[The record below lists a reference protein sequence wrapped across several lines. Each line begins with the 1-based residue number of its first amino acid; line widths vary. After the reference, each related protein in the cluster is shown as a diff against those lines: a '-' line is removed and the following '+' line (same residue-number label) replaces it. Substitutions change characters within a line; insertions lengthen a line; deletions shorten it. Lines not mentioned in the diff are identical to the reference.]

1 MGDQNGA
8 GLRPAQSRKF
18 CLDQHGVPDAYRYV
32 DYSCG
37 LFADALFSQ
46 IDLHR
51 AYGGV
56 VPELASRDHVKRMLP
71 LIRQVLAEADC
82 VPTEIDA
89 IAYTA
94 GPGLVGA
101 LLVGASCAQA
111 LAFAWGIPALGV
123 HHMEGHLLAPMLEE
137 QPPEFPF
144 VALLV
149 SGGHTQLVRVDGIG
163 QYELLGESLDDAA
176 GEAFD
181 KTAKMMGMRYPGGP
195 EIARLAAQGVAG
207 RFVFPRPM
215 TDRPGL
221 QFSFSGLKTFALN
234 TWQRCVDAG
243 EDTEQARC
251 DISLAFQQAVVE
263 TLTIKCKRALKAAG
277 MKRLVIAGG
286 VSANKAL
293 RESLEKMLGE
303 MNGQVYYARPEFCT
317 DNGAM
322 IAYAGCQ
329 RLLAGQHES
338 LAISVQARWPMEQLM
353 PL

>member
-1 MGDQNGA
+1 MLVL
-8 GLRPAQSRKF
+8 GLETSCDETGVALYDSE
-18 CLDQHGVPDAYRYV
+18 HG
-32 DYSCG
+32 
-37 LFADALFSQ
+37 LLADALFSQ

-71 LIRQVLAEADC
+71 LIRQVLDEAGRTAQD
-82 VPTEIDA
+82 IDA

-111 LAFAWGIPALGV
+111 LAFAWEVPALGV

-137 QPPEFPF
+137 QPPQFPF

-163 QYELLGESLDDAA
+163 RYALLGESLDDAA

-181 KTAKMMGMRYPGGP
+181 KTAKMLGLVYPGGP
-195 EIARLAAQGVAG
+195 EIARLAEFGQPG
-207 RFVFPRPM
+207 RFIFPRPM

-221 QFSFSGLKTFALN
+221 DFSFSGLKTFALN
-234 TWQRCVDAG
+234 TWQQQRTGG
-243 EDTEQARC
+243 EADEQVRC
-251 DISLAFQQAVVE
+251 DIALAFQQAVVE
-263 TLTIKCKRALKAAG
+263 TLTIKCKRALKQTHL
-277 MKRLVIAGG
+277 KNLVIAGG
-286 VSANKAL
+286 VSANQSL
-293 RESLEKMLGE
+293 RAGLEKMLKELG
-303 MNGQVYYARPEFCT
+303 GQVFYARPRFCT

-329 RLLAGQHES
+329 RLLAGQQDGP
-338 LAISVQARWPMEQLM
+338 AIGVQARWPMEQLL